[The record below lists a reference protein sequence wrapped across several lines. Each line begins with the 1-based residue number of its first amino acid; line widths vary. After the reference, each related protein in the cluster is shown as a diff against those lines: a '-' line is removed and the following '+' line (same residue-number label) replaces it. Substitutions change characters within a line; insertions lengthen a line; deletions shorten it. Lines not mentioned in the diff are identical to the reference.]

1 MFPGTTDSG
10 PTYDLHRSDL
20 AQSNLTVA
28 GSDAPTNPAAPAS
41 AVITQDGELPLHQQD
56 DIVLARDLVTGE
68 VVYIRTQQNQSQD
81 IVMYVHDAQQ
91 ALSSGSLS
99 ILSDMPRAVA
109 VPASEWSS
117 TATPSTAVTST
128 SVIGTLDSAS
138 QICGA
143 SSHQVPDHA
152 GPVTRK
158 KNKFVCPW
166 VVDDPK
172 TTPLINGDISF
183 NQPRVETVSVSYA
196 PTPMVSSLAFK
207 QEPRE
212 MGPPI
217 LPPSRMLSIS
227 SETVPG
233 VSNNLPSGTLISST
247 NLPSSS
253 NLPSLSSLFNMG
265 VLEGVRFDESGNLL
279 SSSVFEMVQPYIE
292 KVEK

>member
-1 MFPGTTDSG
+1 MDSG

-20 AQSNLTVA
+20 AQSNLTVT

-128 SVIGTLDSAS
+128 SIIGTLDSAS
-138 QICGA
+138 QIRGA

-152 GPVTRK
+152 GPVPRK
-158 KNKFVCPW
+158 KSKFVCPW
-166 VVDDPK
+166 IVDDPK

-183 NQPRVETVSVSYA
+183 NEPRVETLSVSYA
-196 PTPMVSSLAFK
+196 PTPMVSGLAFK

-217 LPPSRMLSIS
+217 LPPSRTLSIS

-233 VSNNLPSGTLISST
+233 VSNNLPSGTLISSA

-265 VLEGVRFDESGNLL
+265 VLEGVRFDDSGNLL